1 MDELLLEVPKE
12 YHKVFGAIYQLADE
26 FCVEH
31 LNEGYREL
39 AGDML
44 VSICQEESPAIRGA
58 AKSWASGIIHALG
71 MVNFLSDP
79 SFEPYMSSSEIAKS
93 FGVSQGT
100 MTGKSKIIRDGLDI
114 MPMDPNWC
122 VPEMLAN
129 NPLVWMVEIG
139 GIIMDM
145 RRASRKI
152 QELAYAEGLIP
163 YVPEKA
169 EELPPVTVDEVENI
183 KFPGGQKAAPEIEE
197 DDDQPMLF

>member
-1 MDELLLEVPKE
+1 MDHFLKEVPKE
-12 YHKVFGAIYQLADE
+12 YHKAFKGICQLADE

-39 AGDML
+39 ARDMAIT
-44 VSICQEESPAIRGA
+44 VCQKNSPVIRGA

-71 MVNFLSDP
+71 MVNFLSDQ
-79 SFEPYMSSSEIAKS
+79 SFEPYMSSSDLATG

-100 MTGKSKIIRDGLDI
+100 MTAKSKIIRDWLDI

-122 VPEMLAN
+122 LPEMLDN
-129 NPLVWMVEIG
+129 NPLVWMVEVD
-139 GIIMDM
+139 GIVMDIRNM
-145 RRASRKI
+145 PRNF

-163 YVPEKA
+163 YVPEKV
-169 EELPPVTVDEVENI
+169 EELPPETEDEVANI
-183 KFPGGQKAAPEIEE
+183 KFPGGQNAAPEIEE